1 MYDSTLQAPSS
12 SRMQAF
18 LEGQAQQPAE
28 APLTRF
34 TIASLVIFC
43 IFVMIGGRL
52 LWVMVL
58 SQSHSRP
65 SSSPPVS
72 MLKRADIVDRNGA
85 ILATNLMTFSLF
97 AHPKHI
103 TQPAII
109 AKKLARI
116 FPDMPEKVLYQKLT
130 TPTSFTWIK
139 RNLTPKQKLLVQYLG
154 EAGLDFQKEQKRIYP
169 HETLMAHVVGY
180 TNVDNQGLSGVE
192 RQFESSLKTG
202 EKPLQ
207 LSIDLRVQ
215 HILREA
221 LMTGIEKYGAK
232 KASGIVLDANTSEI
246 LGMVSLPDFDP
257 HHSKTSEAI
266 FNANTLGVYEMGSV
280 FKIFT
285 FAMALDYKAVTLQDG
300 FDTAKPLYV
309 GKFRISD
316 LYPKNRWLSI
326 PEIFMYSS
334 NIGTVKTALKV
345 GAERQKKFFEKIGF
359 LKPVKIELG
368 ENGVPMAP
376 RGVWKDINVAT
387 ISYGYGLAISPLHLV
402 NGIATL
408 VNGGVLRQPTLLKK
422 SGPDEY
428 VRVISA
434 ATSEKMRRLMHLVV
448 KSGSG
453 HRANA
458 SGYLVGGKTGSANKK
473 VEGGTGYV
481 AKGKH
486 RAVFVGAFPITSPK
500 YLVFIMLDEPKNGG
514 AAGGIS
520 TGGAVAAPIAR
531 EVIEKAAPLLDVLPV
546 DESSPAIQ
554 SAMKIPGFKEGTRA
568 LQ

>member
-1 MYDSTLQAPSS
+1 MYDQALQTPP
-12 SRMQAF
+12 SRMRAF
-18 LEGQAQQPAE
+18 LDGQQNQKGAE

-34 TIASLVIFC
+34 TVAAILVFC
-43 IFVMIGGRL
+43 VFLAIGIRL

-58 SQSHSRP
+58 SQPHSRASTP
-65 SSSPPVS
+65 ELPL
-72 MLKRADIVDRNGA
+72 LKRSDIVDRNGT
-85 ILATNLMTFSLF
+85 ILATNLITFSLF
-97 AHPKHI
+97 ANPKHI
-103 TQPAII
+103 SDPQLV
-109 AKKLARI
+109 AKKLTKI
-116 FPDMPEKVLYQKLT
+116 FPEMSEKSLSQKLT
-130 TPTSFTWIK
+130 SQSPFVWIK
-139 RNLTPKQKLLVQYLG
+139 RNLTPKQKLMVQYLG
-154 EAGLDFQKEQKRIYP
+154 QVGLDFQKEQKRIYP
-169 HETLMAHVVGY
+169 HETLTAHVVGY
-180 TNVDNQGLSGVE
+180 TNVDNKGLTGVE
-192 RQFESSLKTG
+192 RHFESSLKTG
-202 EKPLQ
+202 DKPLQ

-221 LMTGIEKYGAK
+221 LVNGAEKYGAK

-266 FNANTLGVYEMGSV
+266 FNTNTLGVYEMGSV

-285 FAMALDYKAVTLQDG
+285 FAMALDYKVVSLQDG
-300 FDTAKPLYV
+300 FDTSKPFHV

-334 NIGTVKTALKV
+334 NIGTVRTALKV
-345 GAERQKKFFEKIGF
+345 GAKRQKEFFEKIGF
-359 LKPVKIELG
+359 LKPLKIELG

-376 RGVWKDINVAT
+376 RGEWKDINMAT
-387 ISYGYGLAISPLHLV
+387 ISYGYGLAISPLHLT

-408 VNGGVLRQPTLLKK
+408 VNGGVLRNPTLLKK
-422 SGPDEY
+422 EGADTY
-428 VRVISA
+428 TRIISA

-453 HRANA
+453 QKANA
-458 SGYLVGGKTGSANKK
+458 VGYMVGGKTGSANKK
-473 VEGGTGYV
+473 VEGGKGYV

-486 RAVFVGAFPITSPK
+486 RAIFVGAFPITSPR

-520 TGGAVAAPIAR
+520 TGGAVAAPIAK
-531 EVIEKAAPLLDVLPV
+531 EVIEKAASLLEVMPV
-546 DESSPAIQ
+546 DETSPAIQ
-554 SAMKIPGFKEGTRA
+554 SAMRIQQEGRGATRA
-568 LQ
+568 IQ

>member
-1 MYDSTLQAPSS
+1 MYEDTLQAPP
-12 SRMQAF
+12 SRMRAF
-18 LEGQAQQPAE
+18 LAGQQTTQGAE

-34 TIASLVIFC
+34 TVAAILIFC
-43 IFVMIGGRL
+43 VFLAIGVRL

-58 SQSHSRP
+58 SHPTSRL
-65 SSSPPVS
+65 PVS
-72 MLKRADIVDRNGA
+72 SEPLLLKRSDIVDRNGA
-85 ILATNLMTFSLF
+85 ILATNLITFSLF
-97 AHPKHI
+97 ANPKHI
-103 TQPAII
+103 TDPHTVAR
-109 AKKLARI
+109 KLAHI
-116 FPDMPEKVLYQKLT
+116 FPDMSEKILHQKLT
-130 TPTSFTWIK
+130 SHSPFVWIK
-139 RNLTPKQKLLVQYLG
+139 RNLTPKQKLSVQYLG
-154 EAGLDFQKEQKRIYP
+154 QVGLDFQKEQKRIYP

-180 TNVDNQGLSGVE
+180 TSVDNQGLSGVE

-221 LMTGIEKYGAK
+221 LVSGIEKYGAK

-246 LGMVSLPDFDP
+246 VGMVSLPDFDP

-266 FNANTLGVYEMGSV
+266 FNTNTLGVYEMGSV

-285 FAMALDYKAVTLQDG
+285 FAMALDYKAVSLQDG
-300 FDTAKPLYV
+300 FDTARPFHI

-359 LKPVKIELG
+359 LKPLKIELG

-376 RGVWKDINVAT
+376 RGAWKDINVAT
-387 ISYGYGLAISPLHLV
+387 ISYGYGLAISPLHLI

-422 SGPDEY
+422 SGPDNY

-486 RAVFVGAFPITSPK
+486 RAVFVGAFPITAPK

-531 EVIEKAAPLLDVLPV
+531 EVIEKAAPLLDVFPV

-554 SAMKIPGFKEGTRA
+554 SAMKIQGWRGGERA
-568 LQ
+568 IQ

>member
-65 SSSPPVS
+65 SSSAPVS

-285 FAMALDYKAVTLQDG
+285 FAMALDYKAVT
-300 FDTAKPLYV
+300 FKM
-309 GKFRISD
+309 D
-316 LYPKNRWLSI
+316 LIRPNPSMWANSAFLTSI
-326 PEIFMYSS
+326 P
-334 NIGTVKTALKV
+334 KTD
-345 GAERQKKFFEKIGF
+345 GSRS
-359 LKPVKIELG
+359 
-368 ENGVPMAP
+368 P
-376 RGVWKDINVAT
+376 RFSCI
-387 ISYGYGLAISPLHLV
+387 LP
-402 NGIATL
+402 
-408 VNGGVLRQPTLLKK
+408 
-422 SGPDEY
+422 
-428 VRVISA
+428 
-434 ATSEKMRRLMHLVV
+434 TSER
-448 KSGSG
+448 
-453 HRANA
+453 
-458 SGYLVGGKTGSANKK
+458 
-473 VEGGTGYV
+473 
-481 AKGKH
+481 
-486 RAVFVGAFPITSPK
+486 
-500 YLVFIMLDEPKNGG
+500 
-514 AAGGIS
+514 
-520 TGGAVAAPIAR
+520 
-531 EVIEKAAPLLDVLPV
+531 
-546 DESSPAIQ
+546 
-554 SAMKIPGFKEGTRA
+554 
-568 LQ
+568 